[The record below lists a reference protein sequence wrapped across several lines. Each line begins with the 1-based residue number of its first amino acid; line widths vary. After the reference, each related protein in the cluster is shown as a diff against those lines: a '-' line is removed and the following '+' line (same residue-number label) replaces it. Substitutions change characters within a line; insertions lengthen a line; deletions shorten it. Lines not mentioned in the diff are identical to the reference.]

1 MAEEQPRKHNMDVNV
16 VLRRILEEYPQIGP
30 SSIELFSD
38 VYYPI
43 AILEMELTETTFEDF
58 DLVPLTVLKFMS
70 AGVLSADEIAGIM
83 GLSKNYVQKII
94 DLLMGYGYIDASGLT
109 SVGKESLKQEKK
121 ITRYTVK
128 QRFHADAITGDLLKL
143 GEQPSEADME
153 GKDTTYWRI
162 PYIPHLEGISEEVIN
177 KQLQTDLTRYKR
189 YQGSVLNANTD
200 EIKDIIC
207 VGLEYTRAYL
217 VKLQGIKS
225 PFIFSNQYDPTKI
238 KYSERFKWQP
248 MRMPD
253 EKAYSEYGFS
263 REIEC
268 YTPEALKTIN
278 ELYKLVC
285 KSIAEADIMKSLK
298 HIHDFNFTTMDVS
311 VENFSNGVPEQVSVY
326 LNADSFTQWNGFV
339 RKFLENYDPVVG
351 YVYTNSSLNG
361 LFIRFESQSADIKT
375 ASKRYK
381 KLIRHT
387 EDKGNLNTYIN
398 NYFTRMQ
405 EEKVFDF
412 KELLK
417 ALEQYEA
424 EKEEL

>member
-1 MAEEQPRKHNMDVNV
+1 MTDEQPKKHKGDINV
-16 VLRRILEEYPQIGP
+16 DLRRILEAYPQISP
-30 SSIELFSD
+30 NSIELFSD
-38 VYYPI
+38 AYYPI

-58 DLVPLTVLKFMS
+58 DLVPLTVLKYINAEVS
-70 AGVLSADEIAGIM
+70 AADEIAGIM

-109 SVGKESLKQEKK
+109 VIGKESLQLEKK

-128 QRFHADAITGDLLKL
+128 QRFYADAITGDLLKL
-143 GEQPSEADME
+143 GEQPSEADLG

-162 PYIPHLEGISEEVIN
+162 PHIPHLEGISVDVIT
-177 KQLQTDLTRYKR
+177 KQLQTDLTKYKR

-200 EIKDIIC
+200 EINDIIC
-207 VGLEYTRAYL
+207 VGLEYTKAYL

-225 PFIFSNQYDPTKI
+225 PFVFLNQYDPDKTEF
-238 KYSERFKWQP
+238 SERFRWQP

-253 EKAYSEYGFS
+253 EKAYSRYGFS

-311 VENFSNGVPEQVSVY
+311 VDNFANGVPEQVSVY

-339 RKFLENYDPVVG
+339 RKFLENYDPVRG

-361 LFIRFESQSADIKT
+361 LFIRFESQSLDIKKAAHKYNT
-375 ASKRYK
+375 
-381 KLIRHT
+381 LLRHT
-387 EDKGNLNTYIN
+387 EDKGYLNTYIKD
-398 NYFTRMQ
+398 YFTCVQ
-405 EEKVFDF
+405 EDRAFSF
-412 KELLK
+412 KELLNV
-417 ALEQYEA
+417 LEQYEN
-424 EKEEL
+424 ENIE